1 VSSLS
6 LVTYFRKYFGKKKKR
21 KKVHSASINNRLGE
35 GGGRKN
41 GREIRIIERSG
52 AFIQHKG
59 KGAGFLIFP
68 RADLSK
74 DVLSMKGV
82 IPDTEPHT
90 YL

>member
-1 VSSLS
+1 M
-6 LVTYFRKYFGKKKKR
+6 
-21 KKVHSASINNRLGE
+21 GE
-35 GGGRKN
+35 GGGRRK
-41 GREIRIIERSG
+41 GREIRITERSG

-59 KGAGFLIFP
+59 KGAGFQIFP

-82 IPDTEPHT
+82 IPDTEPHI